1 MYTSL
6 EQALL
11 DLERAGMLKRIKE
24 EVDPDLEMAAIAREA
39 FARGDK
45 AILFEKVKGSRFR
58 AACNIYGTEKRM
70 QYLFRKEIKSVTD
83 AVAFKA
89 DPAGFFRR
97 INPFRWYR
105 AAKAGKASLPL
116 KAGSIHD
123 FEECSLADLPQIKC
137 WPEDGG
143 AFITLPQVA
152 TRPSPKARILETN
165 VGMYR
170 IQISG
175 NSYMAGECGL
185 HYQLGRDIARHH
197 QAALAEGR
205 PLKVSIFVGGPPAHA
220 IAAIMPMPENLS
232 ELVFAGMLGGRRF
245 RYFIH
250 DGYVVSA
257 DADFCILGEV
267 APQLKPEGPFGDHIG
282 YYSAAHPFPYI
293 NVKKVLCK
301 KNAIF
306 PFTVVGR
313 PPQEDTL
320 FGKFIHQ
327 ITRPMMPASVPG
339 VHAIN
344 AVDDAGVHSL
354 CLALADERECP
365 YQKNREPLGIL
376 KTANALLGFNQVS
389 LSKYLMLAAKQDN
402 PALDVNDIPGFFTH
416 VLERI
421 DFGRDLHFQT
431 STTIDTLDYT
441 GTKLNHGSKL
451 VIAAV
456 GEPRRILR
464 NNAHDLDSLPLPD
477 GFDNPKVILPGT
489 LAIRAKTDAD
499 LDTLRK
505 AIEGWGYRENYPW
518 VSIVDSTDNID
529 LRDFLWMTF
538 TRSDPAQDVHGLNE
552 EFRDKHWS
560 IQPPLILDARIKP
573 HHQKPLTIPAAI
585 TRRAREILDKA
596 K

>member
-11 DLERAGMLKRIKE
+11 DLEKAGMLKRIKE
-24 EVDPDLEMAAIAREA
+24 EVDPNLEMAAIAREA

-89 DPAGFFRR
+89 NPAGFFRR

-123 FEECSLADLPQIKC
+123 FEECSLKDLPQIQC

-175 NSYMAGECGL
+175 NNYLENECGL
-185 HYQLGRDIARHH
+185 HYQLGRDISRHH
-197 QAALAEGR
+197 QAAIEAGK
-205 PLKVSIFVGGPPAHA
+205 PLKVSIFVGGPPAHT

-282 YYSAAHPFPYI
+282 YYSATHPFPYI

-327 ITRPMMPASVPG
+327 VTKPMVPASVPG

-354 CLALADERECP
+354 CLAIASEKECP
-365 YQKNREPLGIL
+365 YNSGREPLGIL
-376 KTANALLGFNQVS
+376 KIANALLGFNQVS
-389 LSKYLMLAAKQDN
+389 LSKYLILAAKQDN
-402 PALDVNDIPGFFTH
+402 PELDVNNIPEFFTH

-451 VIAAV
+451 VIVAV

-464 NNAHDLDSLPLPD
+464 NNAHDLDSLPLPS
-477 GFDNPKVILPGT
+477 GFDSPKVILPGT
-489 LAIRAKTDAD
+489 IAIHANADAD
-499 LDTLRK
+499 LETLRK
-505 AIEGWGYRENYPW
+505 ALEGWGYRENYPW
-518 VSIVDSTDNID
+518 VSLVDTTDNIN
-529 LRDFLWMTF
+529 LRDFLWM
-538 TRSDPAQDVHGLNE
+538 SMG
-552 EFRDKHWS
+552 
-560 IQPPLILDARIKP
+560 
-573 HHQKPLTIPAAI
+573 
-585 TRRAREILDKA
+585 
-596 K
+596 

>member
-1 MYTSL
+1 M
-6 EQALL
+6 
-11 DLERAGMLKRIKE
+11 
-24 EVDPDLEMAAIAREA
+24 
-39 FARGDK
+39 
-45 AILFEKVKGSRFR
+45 
-58 AACNIYGTEKRM
+58 
-70 QYLFRKEIKSVTD
+70 
-83 AVAFKA
+83 
-89 DPAGFFRR
+89 
-97 INPFRWYR
+97 
-105 AAKAGKASLPL
+105 
-116 KAGSIHD
+116 
-123 FEECSLADLPQIKC
+123 
-137 WPEDGG
+137 
-143 AFITLPQVA
+143 
-152 TRPSPKARILETN
+152 
-165 VGMYR
+165 
-170 IQISG
+170 
-175 NSYMAGECGL
+175 
-185 HYQLGRDIARHH
+185 HYQLGRDIAKHH

-282 YYSAAHPFPYI
+282 YYSATHPFPYI
-293 NVKKVLCK
+293 HVKKVLCK

-327 ITRPMMPASVPG
+327 VTKPMVPASVPG

-354 CLALADERECP
+354 CLAIASEQECP
-365 YQKNREPLGIL
+365 YNSGREPLGIL

-389 LSKYLMLAAKQDN
+389 LSKYLILAAKQDN
-402 PALDVNDIPGFFTH
+402 PELDVNNIPEFFTH

-477 GFDNPKVILPGT
+477 GFDCPKVILPGT
-489 LAIRAKTDAD
+489 IAIHAKADAD
-499 LDTLRK
+499 LEALRK
-505 AIEGWGYRENYPW
+505 GIENWGYRENYPW
-518 VSIVDSTDNID
+518 VSLVDTTENID

-538 TRSDPAQDVHGLNE
+538 TRSDPAQDAHGLNE

-573 HHQKPLTIPAAI
+573 HHQKPLTVPDAI
-585 TRRAREILDKA
+585 TNRARAILDRA